1 MDTLYDLSILMIG
14 VSAMVFAGAL
24 GGGLALV
31 VFAEIFNV
39 LDRISDWQKRIRYRD
54 D

>member
-1 MDTLYDLSILMIG
+1 MDILYDLSILMIG
-14 VSAMVFAGAL
+14 VSAIVFAGAL

-31 VFAEIFNV
+31 VWAEMLNV
-39 LDRISDWQKRIRYRD
+39 LDRFSDWQKRIRYRD